1 MLTLEYSQPRDGYT
15 RGLTLDAGRDAFGGN
30 FARLAAFVRFDGG
43 NPDAGRAASNDDAE
57 EDDEEDAA
65 AATAGKFERFVDF
78 GVGGGR
84 LGLNLGGFTA
94 ADEKLAT
101 QYQSEASP
109 HLGVGVRRAV
119 TTNGDLGVRAE
130 FDDFH
135 GAMIALRALDYRYR
149 LDNHLAVGGFFGFA
163 RYSAPTPAQGYYA
176 GAGLTWRD
184 ILPKWDLSL
193 DERYFDHVQRNKVLA
208 TDPQN
213 GDTVEWYTM
222 QGASLYVSRRF

>member
-1 MLTLEYSQPRDGYT
+1 MLTLEYSQPRNGYT
-15 RGLTLDAGRDAFGGN
+15 RGLQLDAGRDAFGGN
-30 FARLAAFVRFDGG
+30 FARLAGFVRFDGG
-43 NPDAGRAASNDDAE
+43 KPEADHEAPSDDADQ
-57 EDDEEDAA
+57 DDEEEDAA
-65 AATAGKFERFVDF
+65 NAGKYERFVDL
-78 GVGGGR
+78 GVSGGR
-84 LGLNLGGFTA
+84 LGLNLGGFTK
-94 ADEKLAT
+94 ADEALAT
-101 QYQSEASP
+101 DYSNEVSP
-109 HLGVGVRRAV
+109 HLGIGVRRAV

-149 LDNHLAVGGFFGFA
+149 LDKHLAVGGFVGFA

-184 ILPKWDLSL
+184 LLPKWDLSL
-193 DERYFDHVQRNKVLA
+193 DARYFDHVQRNKVLA

-222 QGASLYVSRRF
+222 RAPTLYLSRRF